1 MIGQVGAHRCHRDV
15 AAQVDVGIAAGC
27 GSDALIAAHPG
38 ALPFEHVQQHVDD
51 VVLVSDEQAKG
62 AIRALA
68 STTKLVA
75 EPGGAVSVAAA
86 MAGVIDVRGKTAV
99 SLISGGNI
107 SMSLLGE
114 FLSCES

>member
-1 MIGQVGAHRCHRDV
+1 
-15 AAQVDVGIAAGC
+15 
-27 GSDALIAAHPG
+27 
-38 ALPFEHVQQHVDD
+38 
-51 VVLVSDEQAKG
+51 
-62 AIRALA
+62 
-68 STTKLVA
+68 
-75 EPGGAVSVAAA
+75 